1 MKTKAKIIGLFLEEK
16 KPKTI
21 REIATALHIDY
32 RITYLAT
39 QRLINEKVLLVQTI
53 GKSSL
58 CSFNESYYGVE
69 LYQAENERKE
79 WILKNKDLRQL
90 YREILSKI
98 NTSFFTLLLFG
109 SYAKGT
115 FTKNSD
121 IDLMFISTEKDFEER
136 VSAIVS
142 LIPLKTHIL
151 VFKEEEYIRMKDS
164 KKSNVIQEAI
174 ENHIILYG
182 IEAYY
187 RMKNA

>member
-1 MKTKAKIIGLFLEEK
+1 
-16 KPKTI
+16 
-21 REIATALHIDY
+21 
-32 RITYLAT
+32 
-39 QRLINEKVLLVQTI
+39 
-53 GKSSL
+53 
-58 CSFNESYYGVE
+58 
-69 LYQAENERKE
+69 
-79 WILKNKDLRQL
+79 
-90 YREILSKI
+90 
-98 NTSFFTLLLFG
+98 
-109 SYAKGT
+109 
-115 FTKNSD
+115 
-121 IDLMFISTEKDFEER
+121 MFISTEKDFEER